1 MERKHLAPIISRPT
15 FFLIDSDSRQST
27 ILRALD
33 CANATYVTFVNKQEI
48 FMTDPGSVVAV
59 YNSHTDAEQA
69 VAKLSAASFDIT
81 KISIIGKDYHTE
93 ENVVGYYTAGDRM
106 KSWGGMGAFW
116 GGIWGLLFG
125 AGFFLI
131 PGIGPVLVAG
141 PFLAALI
148 GALESAVIVGSL
160 SAVAAGLVSLG
171 IPKDSAVKYEAD
183 IKADKFVLVVHGTPD
198 ELQRAR
204 AILTGTSP
212 VSMEEH
218 AAA

>member
-1 MERKHLAPIISRPT
+1 MNDAS
-15 FFLIDSDSRQST
+15 
-27 ILRALD
+27 
-33 CANATYVTFVNKQEI
+33 N
-48 FMTDPGSVVAV
+48 VVAV
-59 YNSHTDAEQA
+59 YNSHTEAEQA

-93 ENVVGYYTAGDRM
+93 EKVVGYYSTGDRM
-106 KSWGGMGAFW
+106 KSWGGLGAFW

-148 GALESAVIVGSL
+148 GALESAVVVGGL

-171 IPKDSAVKYEAD
+171 IPRESAVKYEAE
-183 IKADKFVLVVHGTPD
+183 IKADKFVLIVHGTAE
-198 ELQRAR
+198 ELERAR
-204 AILTGTSP
+204 NILAGTSP
-212 VSMEEH
+212 ISIEKHEV
-218 AAA
+218 AA